1 MLARTRAVY
10 VPCAPAQYA
19 AHWPSCPRVSAAYLT
34 LHALLGSAHLCG
46 VPVLICPQ
54 PSPHRPSPPRMRYH
68 RTCSTPPCP
77 LVSYPCAMMAWPR
90 PTRSAILN
98 LRPHPTEPD
107 PICVPSPS
115 GHARLAI
122 HLWHRCTYL
131 VRPLALLAVCPVQ
144 PHCFLFIDV
153 RVPHVR
159 PPHAKRTRAPRPRRS
174 TARPPVRASPCSCAA
189 GLPCATPHAPHGC
202 STMSRASNRTGSS
215 TPMPACS
222 YASRSH
228 RSTTLV
234 CILATVLL
242 APTRCPTLSMSPPVP
257 APHPRHVHVQRAA
270 RPNLVPARPGR
281 VAAMLAL
288 RHAYVLL

>member
-1 MLARTRAVY
+1 MRRLD
-10 VPCAPAQYA
+10 
-19 AHWPSCPRVSAAYLT
+19 SES
-34 LHALLGSAHLCG
+34 
-46 VPVLICPQ
+46 PQ
-54 PSPHRPSPPRMRYH
+54 QSPPRMHYH

-77 LVSYPCAMMAWPR
+77 LVSYPCAMMAWPG

-131 VRPLALLAVCPVQ
+131 VRPLALQAVCPVQ

-159 PPHAKRTRAPRPRRS
+159 PPHAKCTRAPRPRCS
-174 TARPPVRASPCSCAA
+174 AARPPVRASPCSCAA
-189 GLPCATPHAPHGC
+189 WLPCATPRAPHAC
-202 STMSRASNRTGSS
+202 STTSRGSNRTGSS
-215 TPMPACS
+215 APMPACN

-228 RSTTLV
+228 CFYPRLHPCDRAACAGSLPHTIHVPT
-234 CILATVLL
+234 CACS
-242 APTRCPTLSMSPPVP
+242 APEARACAACCPSESRACASWSCGRNARPPTRLSASLSSLISSHACM
-257 APHPRHVHVQRAA
+257 HEQR
-270 RPNLVPARPGR
+270 
-281 VAAMLAL
+281 
-288 RHAYVLL
+288 